1 MSAIRALKVSGE
13 YILNKGVD
21 AVILLAMFR
30 LPSTGH
36 RLERVVVW
44 LKYVELFLVC
54 LIEFLLFGRLVK
66 TKC

>member
-1 MSAIRALKVSGE
+1 
-13 YILNKGVD
+13 
-21 AVILLAMFR
+21 VILLAMFR

-54 LIEFLLFGRLVK
+54 LIEFPLFGKLVK